1 MNILAITQSKD
12 ILGGANRSLFD
23 VLMLLRDIYGH
34 RIFVVSPG
42 EGDFTKELKKEKIDY
57 ICVEYNQVSFVQM
70 GDLKILRDI
79 LEQPFGI
86 GRIKE

>member
-42 EGDFTKELKKEKIDY
+42 EGDFTKELKK
-57 ICVEYNQVSFVQM
+57 
-70 GDLKILRDI
+70 
-79 LEQPFGI
+79 
-86 GRIKE
+86 